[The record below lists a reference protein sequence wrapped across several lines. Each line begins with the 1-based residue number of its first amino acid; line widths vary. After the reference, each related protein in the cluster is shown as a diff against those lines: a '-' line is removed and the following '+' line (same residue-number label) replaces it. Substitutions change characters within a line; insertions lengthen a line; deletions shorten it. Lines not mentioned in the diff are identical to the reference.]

1 MPHGVVDQFFSGG
14 GKGPFGAALMATCIA
29 LPVFSGRFDEEQSW
43 WYTLTSDVCA
53 KVFPSSPVA
62 HVAESMQAQMLAIHH
77 HHHTRLHKRRK
88 GHL

>member
-1 MPHGVVDQFFSGG
+1 MPHEVVDQFFNEA
-14 GKGPFGAALMATCIA
+14 GKGLFGAAWMATCIA

-62 HVAESMQAQMLAIHH
+62 CVAESMRALDAC
-77 HHHTRLHKRRK
+77 HTPSSPH
-88 GHL
+88 